1 MAASWRQVT
10 LLRAEIY
17 RFLGHCMLEPFQAD
31 RPSLLRPDF
40 WRDFPL
46 GPANGIMRAAL
57 DKLVAITAGLATL
70 PRDAALQKVQLEY
83 AALFLGFGEPQA
95 PPWESMY
102 RTTERFMFG
111 SPAYR
116 VRTAML
122 QFGVEVAANYRQP
135 EDHPGVR
142 TYATGGSQ
150 RCRRRRRG
158 PRMAGVG
165 PAAGGVH
172 CYPSAGLD
180 RRFGAGCLGL
190 WIGWL
195 LCRPHRLD
203 TGRAA
208 VGCQAAWRICRFREL
223 VGVLAGP
230 GDAPPGIEKEPC
242 TDAGLNAGETW
253 PGAGD

>member
-17 RFLGHCMLEPFQAD
+17 RFLGDCMLEPFQAD

-46 GPANGIMRAAL
+46 GPANGTMRAAL

-70 PRDAALQKVQLEY
+70 PRDAALQKVRLEY

-122 QFGVEVAANYRQP
+122 QFGVAVAANYRQP
-135 EDHPGVR
+135 EDHLGLELMLL
-142 TYATGGSQ
+142 AAASD
-150 RCRRRRRG
+150 
-158 PRMAGVG
+158 AA
-165 PAAGGVH
+165 AAGEAPEWRESARQQAEFIATHPLGWIADLERDASAYGSIGFYAALIGLIRGVLLWD
-172 CYPSAGLD
+172 AKL
-180 RRFGAGCLGL
+180 LGEYVAAASWWESL
-190 WIGWL
+190 
-195 LCRPHRLD
+195 P
-203 TGRAA
+203 GRAM
-208 VGCQAAWRICRFREL
+208 RHRESKKNR
-223 VGVLAGP
+223 VLTRA
-230 GDAPPGIEKEPC
+230 
-242 TDAGLNAGETW
+242 
-253 PGAGD
+253 